1 MTVPDFQQFA
11 TQYDG
16 DAVFWMLYRS
26 HQDEQP
32 TVVCMQWFDVPD
44 YDEDRFIS
52 PKRFAVEAEA
62 EQALR
67 MLPSVENI
75 AKSLR
80 DLYHAQDDNAPGL
93 STQYRCGLALQ
104 ALGYDPVDYLFQE
117 E

>member
-1 MTVPDFQQFA
+1 MDAPDFKQFA
-11 TQYDG
+11 EQYDG
-16 DAVFWMLYRS
+16 DAVFWMLYLL
-26 HQDEQP
+26 HDDQP

-44 YDEDRFIS
+44 YDADRFIS
-52 PKRFAVEAEA
+52 PKRFAIEAEA

-67 MLPSVENI
+67 MLPSVENV

-80 DLYHAQDDNAPGL
+80 DLYHVQDDNAAGL

-104 ALGYDPVDYLFQE
+104 ALGYDPTDYLFRE